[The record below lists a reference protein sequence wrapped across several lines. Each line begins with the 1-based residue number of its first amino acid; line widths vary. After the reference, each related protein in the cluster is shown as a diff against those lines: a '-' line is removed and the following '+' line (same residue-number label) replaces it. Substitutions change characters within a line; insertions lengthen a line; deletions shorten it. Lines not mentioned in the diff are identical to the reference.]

1 MVQRPQCTSPHV
13 RRFNSSCQCAQ
24 GKGAGKELGLH
35 SQTLQV
41 IAGEYVTRRKQF
53 KKSKLNWRKLGGP
66 RRSLGW
72 VPVNTGAARWK
83 NGQVFHNGHYFKVWD
98 SYGLA
103 DYRFRSVSFSEDSRG
118 RWYFNVV
125 VDAEVQVSK
134 GQDQIGIDLGLKKP
148 RHAATVAFLK
158 TAGFT
163 VILNPLWQS
172 PNGPARRCGYAL
184 FTPRL
189 PTEGKMLYTN
199 SVGRWL
205 SAAA

>member
-1 MVQRPQCTSPHV
+1 M
-13 RRFNSSCQCAQ
+13 
-24 GKGAGKELGLH
+24 
-35 SQTLQV
+35 

-53 KKSKLNWRKLGGP
+53 KKSKLNWRKSGGP

-103 DYRFRSVSFSEDSRG
+103 DYRFRSASFSEDSRG

-134 GQDQIGIDLGLKKP
+134 GQDQIGIDLGLKTT
-148 RHAATVAFLK
+148 ATCSDGSVLENGRSYRDLEPALAVAQR
-158 TAGFT
+158 AGKKAR
-163 VILNPLWQS
+163 VRAIHVCVWASRLAQLNQS
-172 PNGPARRCGYAL
+172 PPMRQQLRNLTCPLRRQAREDVLQIGVRVM
-184 FTPRL
+184 PVQ
-189 PTEGKMLYTN
+189 
-199 SVGRWL
+199 S
-205 SAAA
+205 S